1 MLTIQKRARSS
12 KCPSLRDENGTD
24 LSHGNERE
32 EVRAHALSFVCRRP
46 LSSKHYISVANLVN
60 TVHFFSQFRSLFY
73 FTTTREHNS
82 I

>member
-32 EVRAHALSFVCRRP
+32 EVRAHALSFGLP
-46 LSSKHYISVANLVN
+46 SAIK
-60 TVHFFSQFRSLFY
+60 Q
-73 FTTTREHNS
+73 
-82 I
+82 